1 MCTCR
6 EKLNNRNVIGDI
18 DIHYYRLGH
27 KHIKGKLKKLKQE
40 VLGGGTVEGALEQGE
55 PVTDSVYDM
64 ADLCEDAEESGESGD
79 TCRDLSA
86 WRVRQ
91 GLQ

>member
-1 MCTCR
+1 M
-6 EKLNNRNVIGDI
+6 
-18 DIHYYRLGH
+18 
-27 KHIKGKLKKLKQE
+27 
-40 VLGGGTVEGALEQGE
+40 EGALEQGE

-64 ADLCEDAEESGESGD
+64 ADLCEDAEDTGESGE

-91 GLQ
+91 GIQ

>member
-1 MCTCR
+1 MDNMFIVHCC
-6 EKLNNRNVIGDI
+6 
-18 DIHYYRLGH
+18 RLGN

-64 ADLCEDAEESGESGD
+64 ADLCEDAEESGESEESGE

-91 GLQ
+91 GIP